1 MPPGRPSDP
10 PRVSGVNKADVTF
23 RGQGTDLLFTV
34 RRAKMGTRHQDQGPL
49 ARRLQSLRQRARL
62 NQEGLAWLSGVS
74 VHLIQSL
81 EQGRASNPTLR
92 TMLRLA
98 EALGVT
104 VAELLEGVAPGPED
118 DP

>member
-1 MPPGRPSDP
+1 
-10 PRVSGVNKADVTF
+10 
-23 RGQGTDLLFTV
+23 
-34 RRAKMGTRHQDQGPL
+34 MGTRHHEQGPL
-49 ARRLQSLRQRARL
+49 GRRLQSLRERARL
-62 NQEGLAWLSGVS
+62 TQGELAGLSGAS
-74 VHLIQSL
+74 VDIIQSL

-118 DP
+118 DPFPK